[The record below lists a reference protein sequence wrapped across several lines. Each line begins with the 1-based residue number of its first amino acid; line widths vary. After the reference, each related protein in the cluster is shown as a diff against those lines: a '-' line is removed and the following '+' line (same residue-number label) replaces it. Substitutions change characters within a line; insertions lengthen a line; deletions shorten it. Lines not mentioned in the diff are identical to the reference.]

1 MPYTHN
7 AGIRIHYEVDGTG
20 PPLVLQHGFTHCVK
34 DWVECGYVAALR
46 PTYRLISVDAR
57 GHGDS
62 DKPHDEDSYTLDR
75 RVADV
80 IAVLDSLGVEK
91 AHFWGYSM
99 GGYIG
104 FGMAKYAPQRVNALV
119 IGGQHPF
126 ARDQTGMRQWLRN
139 GMAGGGDV
147 LISDCEKMVGPLS
160 NGLASRLRAADLE
173 AYLAA
178 AHDRIA
184 IDDVLETMA
193 MPSCLYAGEADPIFM
208 EAKLASE
215 RISDARFFAIP
226 ELAHL
231 PAFVTSSSV
240 LPSVMAFLHYVH

>member
-1 MPYTHN
+1 
-7 AGIRIHYEVDGTG
+7 
-20 PPLVLQHGFTHCVK
+20 
-34 DWVECGYVAALR
+34 
-46 PTYRLISVDAR
+46 
-57 GHGDS
+57 
-62 DKPHDEDSYTLDR
+62 
-75 RVADV
+75 
-80 IAVLDSLGVEK
+80 
-91 AHFWGYSM
+91 
-99 GGYIG
+99 
-104 FGMAKYAPQRVNALV
+104 
-119 IGGQHPF
+119 
-126 ARDQTGMRQWLRN
+126 MRQWLRN

-160 NGLASRLRAADLE
+160 DGLASRLRAADLE